1 MKKTKTFSPARRTLL
16 QGSACGLI
24 ALAGGALPTGRLR
37 AKTDLPHLAEDDP
50 QAVALKYKHD
60 ATKSERKDAKQFC
73 HNCRYFKGAKGDQ
86 WGPCDLF
93 PGKAVNKDGW
103 CNVWALKS

>member
-1 MKKTKTFSPARRTLL
+1 MKKTEFVLSRRSLL
-16 QGSACGLI
+16 KGSACGLVAMAGA
-24 ALAGGALPTGRLR
+24 ALTSGRLY
-37 AKTDLPHLAEDDP
+37 AADELPHLSEEDP

-60 ATKSERKDAKQFC
+60 ATKSERKDPKQFC
-73 HNCRYFKGAKGDQ
+73 NNCRYYKGKKGEQ

>member
-1 MKKTKTFSPARRTLL
+1 MKKPFSRSRRSLL
-16 QGSACGLI
+16 QGAACGLI
-24 ALAGGALPTGRLR
+24 AAAGAALPTGRLR
-37 AKTDLPHLAEDDP
+37 AKELPHLSEEDP

-60 ATKSERKDAKQFC
+60 ATKSERKDDKQFC
-73 HNCRYFKGAKGDQ
+73 HNCRYYKGKKGDQ

-103 CNVWALKS
+103 CNVWALKN